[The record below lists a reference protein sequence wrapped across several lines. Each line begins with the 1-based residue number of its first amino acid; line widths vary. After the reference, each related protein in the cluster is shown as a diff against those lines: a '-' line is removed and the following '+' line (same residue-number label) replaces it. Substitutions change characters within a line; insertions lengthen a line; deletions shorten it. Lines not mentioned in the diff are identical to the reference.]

1 MEIFYKKNVHS
12 NHSKQQPTFHR
23 TMRIK
28 IFSFLFLSIA
38 LIVNAQVKVD
48 AELRPRFEFRHGFQS
63 LFPDNADP
71 SAFISQRTRLNAGY
85 KNDYLNFY
93 LSVQDIRVWGDVPQ
107 LNRADRNGFGVHQAW
122 GELLFSPE
130 FSVKLGRQVLNYD
143 DQRIFGGVAWAQQ
156 ARSHDAAVLK
166 YKKDDFGFHLGA
178 AFNQDGEA
186 NLNNLLT
193 TANTYKSIQYGW
205 FHQDWEGVSASFLFL
220 NNGLQFIDAF
230 DADNHETRFSQTIG
244 THLKGSEEKLGWFAN
259 LYYQFGKDIG
269 DNDLSAYLLALEGS
283 YKIEPKWSLIFGG
296 ELISGN
302 DNGAPSNGENKA
314 FTPFYGT
321 NHKFNG
327 LMDYFYVGNHAGNVG
342 LLDVY
347 VGSVIGLGEKTS
359 LSGRIHNFSAAA
371 DLATADSK
379 QLGVEADFVLN
390 YNFKKD
396 VNIKAGYSH
405 LFASEGMEFLKNNF
419 DDNTNYWGWVM
430 ITIKPT
436 LFQTN
441 LDL

>member
-1 MEIFYKKNVHS
+1 MK
-12 NHSKQQPTFHR
+12 R
-23 TMRIK
+23 TTTC
-28 IFSFLFLSIA
+28 LFLLLFA
-38 LIVNAQVKVD
+38 VLATHAQVKVD
-48 AELRPRFEFRHGFQS
+48 AEIRPRFEFRHGFQS

-71 SAFISQRTRLNAGY
+71 SAFVSQRTRLNAGY
-85 KNDYLNFY
+85 KNEYLNFY

-130 FSVKLGRQVLNYD
+130 FSLKLGRQVLNYD

-186 NLNNLLT
+186 SLNNLLT
-193 TANTYKSIQYGW
+193 TTNTYKSIQYAW

-220 NNGLQFIDAF
+220 NNGLQFIDALN
-230 DADNHETRFSQTIG
+230 ADNNETRFSQTIG
-244 THLKGSEEKLGWFAN
+244 THLKGSKEKLGWFAN
-259 LYYQFGKDIG
+259 LYYQFGNDVNNNDI
-269 DNDLSAYLLALEGS
+269 SAYLLALEGS
-283 YKIEPKWSLIFGG
+283 YKIEPKWSLILGG

-314 FTPFYGT
+314 FAPFYGT

-327 LMDYFYVGNHAGNVG
+327 LMDYFFVGNHANNVG

-347 VGSVIGLGEKTS
+347 VGSAIGLGEKTS

-371 DLATADSK
+371 DLAGTNSK

-405 LFASEGMEFLKNNF
+405 LFASEGMKFLKNNF
-419 DDNTNYWGWVM
+419 DGNANYWGWVM
-430 ITIKPT
+430 VTIKPT

-441 LDL
+441 LDQ

>member
-1 MEIFYKKNVHS
+1 MEFFYKKVVNS
-12 NHSKQQPTFHR
+12 NSTSQQLTSNP
-23 TMRIK
+23 MKPIG
-28 IFSFLFLSIA
+28 IYLFLFFLSTIA
-38 LIVNAQVKVD
+38 INAQVKVD

-63 LFPDNADP
+63 LFPDDADP
-71 SAFISQRTRLNAGY
+71 SAFISQRTRLNAAY
-85 KNDYLNFY
+85 KNEYLNFY

-130 FSVKLGRQVLNYD
+130 FSLKLGRQLLSYD
-143 DQRIFGGVAWAQQ
+143 DQRIFGGVGWAQQ
-156 ARSHDAAVLK
+156 ARSHDAAVMK
-166 YKKDDFGFHLGA
+166 YKKGKSSFHVGA

-186 NLNNLLT
+186 NLNNILT
-193 TANTYKSIQYGW
+193 TNTYKSLQYGW
-205 FHQDWEGVSASFLFL
+205 FHQDWDGVSASFLFL

-230 DADNHETRFSQTIG
+230 DADNHETRFSQTVG
-244 THLKGSEEKLGWFAN
+244 THLKGSEEKLGWMAN

-269 DNDLSAYLLALEGS
+269 DNDLSAYLLALEAS
-283 YKIEPKWSLIFGG
+283 YKVEPKWSLILGG
-296 ELISGN
+296 ELLSGN

-327 LMDYFYVGNHAGNVG
+327 LMDYFFVGNHASNVG

-371 DLATADSK
+371 DLAATDSK

-419 DDNTNYWGWVM
+419 DDNSNYWGWVM

-441 LDL
+441 LDQ